1 MTITK
6 AHLRRLFVRWEELN
20 EVLRRNIKA
29 NDPEKMEKW
38 RGGADRLGKTA
49 QSYGLDLIAWYY
61 IRTFIDFVDDVNDG
75 LEADERFYIIE
86 QTLRQIGVE
95 ITEEE

>member
-29 NDPEKMEKW
+29 KDKEEWDTGFKELCN
-38 RGGADRLGKTA
+38 TA
-49 QSYGLDLIAWYY
+49 ESYGLGLIAWHY

>member
-6 AHLRRLFVRWEELN
+6 AHLHDLFVRWEELN

-29 NDPEKMEKW
+29 ADMEEW
-38 RGGADRLGKTA
+38 HDGFDALCGTA
-49 QSYGLDLIAWYY
+49 ASYGVGLIDWYNL
-61 IRTFIDFVDDVNDG
+61 RTFIDFVDDVNDG
-75 LEADERFYIIE
+75 LAADERFYIIE

>member
-6 AHLRRLFVRWEELN
+6 AHLHHLFDRWEKLN
-20 EVLRRNIKA
+20 KLITVA
-29 NDPEKMEKW
+29 NDPEKTKKW
-38 RGGADRLGKTA
+38 EEGSRRLSKTA
-49 QSYGLDLIAWYY
+49 ESYGLDLITWYY
-61 IRTFIDFVDDVNDG
+61 IRTFIDFVTDVNDG
-75 LEADERFYIIE
+75 LAADERFWLIT

>member
-6 AHLRRLFVRWEELN
+6 AHLHRLFDRWEKLN
-20 EVLRRNIKA
+20 KLITVA

-61 IRTFIDFVDDVNDG
+61 IRTFIDFVNDVNDG
-75 LEADERFYIIE
+75 LAADERFWLIA
-86 QTLRQIGVE
+86 QTLTQIGVE
-95 ITEEE
+95 ITEEED

>member
-6 AHLRRLFVRWEELN
+6 AHLHDLFVRWEELN
-20 EVLRRNIKA
+20 ELLRRSIGTK
-29 NDPEKMEKW
+29 DMEEW
-38 RGGADRLGKTA
+38 HDGFDALYKTA
-49 QSYGLDLIAWYY
+49 ESYGLGLIAWYHV
-61 IRTFIDFVDDVNDG
+61 RTFIDFVDDVNDG
-75 LEADERFYIIE
+75 LAADERFDIIE